1 MRGRGGQ
8 ASSCLNWWVLRTSP
22 LKLASHIRDPGR
34 AQYSRGG
41 WPTNNPLFWGKKQAP
56 YSPSRSLFPTR
67 QNFSLKADI
76 DREIHHCWETPR
88 DHFQVQTKWSTWRTF
103 WQTYFMNL
111 IYHSPSFINYPHY
124 NRFSCIIIKTMVK
137 LISYQRGKLVS
148 IRKYKNYFI
157 TNQVPRSFFVWKI
170 LNK

>member
-41 WPTNNPLFWGKKQAP
+41 CPTNNPLFWGKKQAP

-67 QNFSLKADI
+67 QNFSLKVKKAD
-76 DREIHHCWETPR
+76 RSWTAEIIPQSSLPNDKSIKDGAVLTLTSLCHRGSSGSGMIQSNGRLGNQAVPLWSPLWWQSEQGRLQMPTPV
-88 DHFQVQTKWSTWRTF
+88 HK
-103 WQTYFMNL
+103 
-111 IYHSPSFINYPHY
+111 
-124 NRFSCIIIKTMVK
+124 
-137 LISYQRGKLVS
+137 
-148 IRKYKNYFI
+148 
-157 TNQVPRSFFVWKI
+157 
-170 LNK
+170 

>member
-41 WPTNNPLFWGKKQAP
+41 WPTVSPRLWGKKQAP

-67 QNFSLKADI
+67 QNFSLGAGKETNKQKDSI
-76 DREIHHCWETPR
+76 VDRHHSCEPNHQHRKYGRNCSRGQDHDSRYVNVKQCKSGGVMWESSPLCVT
-88 DHFQVQTKWSTWRTF
+88 QVAAA
-103 WQTYFMNL
+103 
-111 IYHSPSFINYPHY
+111 
-124 NRFSCIIIKTMVK
+124 
-137 LISYQRGKLVS
+137 QRGHQQAAILVA
-148 IRKYKNYFI
+148 
-157 TNQVPRSFFVWKI
+157 
-170 LNK
+170 